1 MAGRHNSL
9 LAAIALLVSVAVSPA
24 VAQKTLQA
32 AQCGD
37 WPRIEAT
44 DPAYSDAMTLAHVL
58 AEDGVGVLCIGPST
72 MNGTFEGEV
81 GAAIYKTSGGVFEAL
96 FLPQSQTFDELQIRE
111 RRDGAFYLYSFEGQP
126 KSSSADPWTAS
137 RPFHF
142 VKNLNRLI
150 VSRDKELV
158 AHLEAILQRR

>member
-1 MAGRHNSL
+1 MTGRQNSF
-9 LAAIALLVSVAVSPA
+9 LAVIALLMSVAVSPA
-24 VAQKTLQA
+24 FAQNTPQA

-44 DPAYSDAMTLAHVL
+44 DPAYSDAMTLARVL
-58 AEDGVGVLCIGPST
+58 AEDGVSVLCIGPST

-81 GAAIYKTSGGVFEAL
+81 GAAVYKTSGGVFEAL

-111 RRDGAFYLYSFEGQP
+111 RRDGAFYLYSFEGKP
-126 KSSSADPWTAS
+126 KRSNPDPMTAS

-142 VKNLNRLI
+142 LKNLNRLI

-158 AHLEAILQRR
+158 ARLEAILERH